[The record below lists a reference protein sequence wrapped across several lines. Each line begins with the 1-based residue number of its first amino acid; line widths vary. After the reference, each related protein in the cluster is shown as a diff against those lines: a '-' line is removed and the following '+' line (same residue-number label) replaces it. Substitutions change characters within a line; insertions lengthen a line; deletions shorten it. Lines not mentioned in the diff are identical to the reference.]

1 MALAAA
7 LTRFTLS
14 QYGAAVAL
22 CQDGGPRCALPKMA
36 AGSSCPFVKMAALG
50 SLRPLSKRA
59 APRFQDGGRCPFPIW
74 PLLRFFSSPK
84 MASRSLRAE
93 VREAGAQR
101 ALPCPKMAEAAW
113 RWAGDGASSNS
124 SSGDEEE
131 GQAPPPR
138 RVYLPGRGPAPGPG
152 EELVMD
158 EEAYVL
164 YHRAGT
170 GAPCL
175 SFDVVPDPPGQELG
189 RFPLSLRL
197 CAGTQAE
204 SAQANRLLVMK
215 MHNLH
220 RTGAAGAESS
230 DSDEE
235 EDEDEKKPQ
244 LELAMIPHYGG
255 INRVRVTQLGGTQV
269 AAVWSE
275 KGQVEI
281 YDLQRPLVAISD
293 PQAMA
298 TFLREEQA
306 KIKPL
311 FSFAGHMTEGFAMDW
326 SPLVPGRLVTGD
338 SNKNIHLWSPKADGT
353 WHVDQRPFTAHTAS
367 VEDLQWS
374 PTEATV
380 FASCSADGSIRVWD
394 VRAAPGRAC
403 MLTASQAHTSDV
415 NVISWNRHEPFL
427 LSGGDDGALHVWD
440 LRLFQT
446 GTSVATFKQHTAP
459 VTSVEW
465 HPTDGG
471 VFAAAGADNQVTQ
484 WDLAVERDQEGEG
497 ESEDDPALAS
507 IPPQLLFVHQGETD
521 IKELHWHPQCPGVLI
536 TTALSGFTVFRTI
549 SV

>member
-1 MALAAA
+1 
-7 LTRFTLS
+7 
-14 QYGAAVAL
+14 
-22 CQDGGPRCALPKMA
+22 
-36 AGSSCPFVKMAALG
+36 
-50 SLRPLSKRA
+50 
-59 APRFQDGGRCPFPIW
+59 
-74 PLLRFFSSPK
+74 
-84 MASRSLRAE
+84 MASRRLRAE
-93 VREAGAQR
+93 VREAGAQG
-101 ALPCPKMAEAAW
+101 ALPGPKMAEAA
-113 RWAGDGASSNS
+113 RRRVGDGASSS
-124 SSGDEEE
+124 SSGDE
-131 GQAPPPR
+131 GPGGPPR
-138 RVYLPGRGPAPGPG
+138 RVYLPGRGPPPGPG

-175 SFDVVPDPPGQELG
+175 SFDVVPDPLGQELG

-204 SAQANRLLVMK
+204 TAQANRLLVMK

-220 RTGAAGAESS
+220 RTGAGAAGAESS
-230 DSDEE
+230 DSDEDE
-235 EDEDEKKPQ
+235 EEEEKKPQ

-255 INRVRVTQLGGTQV
+255 INRVRVTQLSETQV

-281 YDLQRPLVAISD
+281 YDLRRPLVAISD

-326 SPLVPGRLVTGD
+326 SPMVPGRLVTGD
-338 SNKNIHLWSPKADGT
+338 SKKNIHLWSPKADGT
-353 WHVDQRPFTAHTAS
+353 WQVDQRPFTAHTAS

-403 MLTASQAHTSDV
+403 MLTASQAHASDV

-427 LSGGDDGALHVWD
+427 LSGGDDGALRIWD
-440 LRLFQT
+440 LRLFQARVWRPSSSTRRPSPRCSGTPRT
-446 GTSVATFKQHTAP
+446 GGS
-459 VTSVEW
+459 S
-465 HPTDGG
+465 
-471 VFAAAGADNQVTQ
+471 
-484 WDLAVERDQEGEG
+484 
-497 ESEDDPALAS
+497 
-507 IPPQLLFVHQGETD
+507 QLLVR
-521 IKELHWHPQCPGVLI
+521 
-536 TTALSGFTVFRTI
+536 TTR
-549 SV
+549 

>member
-1 MALAAA
+1 
-7 LTRFTLS
+7 
-14 QYGAAVAL
+14 
-22 CQDGGPRCALPKMA
+22 
-36 AGSSCPFVKMAALG
+36 
-50 SLRPLSKRA
+50 
-59 APRFQDGGRCPFPIW
+59 
-74 PLLRFFSSPK
+74 
-84 MASRSLRAE
+84 
-93 VREAGAQR
+93 
-101 ALPCPKMAEAAW
+101 MAEAAC
-113 RWAGDGASSNS
+113 RRDGASSSSS
-124 SSGDEEE
+124 SSGPEDEEE
-131 GQAPPPR
+131 GQEQKGAPR
-138 RVYLPGRGPAPGPG
+138 RVYVPGRAPPPGPG

-175 SFDVVPDPPGQELG
+175 SFDVVPDVLG
-189 RFPLSLRL
+189 KDCDRFPLSLWL

-220 RTGAAGAESS
+220 CTGAAAAQS
-230 DSDEE
+230 SDEE
-235 EDEDEKKPQ
+235 EEEEEEEEEKKPQ

-255 INRVRVTQLGGTQV
+255 INRVRVTQLGRMQV

-281 YDLQRPLVAISD
+281 YDLQRPLAALSD
-293 PQAMA
+293 PQAMT
-298 TFLREEQA
+298 TFLREEQS

-326 SPLVPGRLVTGD
+326 SPTVPGRLVTGD
-338 SNKNIHLWSPKADGT
+338 SNKNIHLWSPKVDGT

-380 FASCSADGSIRVWD
+380 FASCSADGTIRVWD
-394 VRAAPGRAC
+394 VRAAPSRAC
-403 MLTASQAHTSDV
+403 MLTASQAHASDV
-415 NVISWNRHEPFL
+415 NVISWNRQEPFL
-427 LSGGDDGALHVWD
+427 VSGGDDGTLRIWD
-440 LRLFQT
+440 LRLFKE

-459 VTSVEW
+459 ITSVEW

-471 VFAAAGADNQVTQ
+471 VFAAAGADDQVTQ
-484 WDLAVERDQEGEG
+484 WDLAVERDQEGEA

-507 IPPQLLFVHQGETD
+507 IPPQLLFVHQGEND

-536 TTALSGFTVFRTI
+536 TTALSGFNVFRTI

>member
-1 MALAAA
+1 
-7 LTRFTLS
+7 
-14 QYGAAVAL
+14 
-22 CQDGGPRCALPKMA
+22 
-36 AGSSCPFVKMAALG
+36 
-50 SLRPLSKRA
+50 
-59 APRFQDGGRCPFPIW
+59 
-74 PLLRFFSSPK
+74 
-84 MASRSLRAE
+84 
-93 VREAGAQR
+93 
-101 ALPCPKMAEAAW
+101 MAEAAW
-113 RWAGDGASSNS
+113 RWAGDGASSSS
-124 SSGDEEE
+124 SSGDEEGE
-131 GQAPPPR
+131 GQGAPPR
-138 RVYLPGRGPAPGPG
+138 RVYLPGRGPPPGPG

-175 SFDVVPDPPGQELG
+175 SFDVVPDPLGQELG
-189 RFPLSLRL
+189 RFPLSLQL

-220 RTGAAGAESS
+220 RTGAGAESS
-230 DSDEE
+230 NSDEE
-235 EDEDEKKPQ
+235 DDDEEEKKPQ

-326 SPLVPGRLVTGD
+326 SPMVPGRLVTGD

-380 FASCSADGSIRVWD
+380 FASCSADGSIRW
-394 VRAAPGRAC
+394 
-403 MLTASQAHTSDV
+403 
-415 NVISWNRHEPFL
+415 
-427 LSGGDDGALHVWD
+427 GDDGALRVWD

-459 VTSVEW
+459 ITSVEW
-465 HPTDGG
+465 HPADGG

-521 IKELHWHPQCPGVLI
+521 IKELHWQPQCPGVLI

>member
-1 MALAAA
+1 QPAPSLMTLTCELGAAGPALGAETGWGGTAGSSTGDA
-7 LTRFTLS
+7 LCPGS
-14 QYGAAVAL
+14 QCLPQSRATGHCAVGSGAAVGL
-22 CQDGGPRCALPKMA
+22 TPFLP
-36 AGSSCPFVKMAALG
+36 
-50 SLRPLSKRA
+50 
-59 APRFQDGGRCPFPIW
+59 
-74 PLLRFFSSPK
+74 
-84 MASRSLRAE
+84 
-93 VREAGAQR
+93 
-101 ALPCPKMAEAAW
+101 
-113 RWAGDGASSNS
+113 
-124 SSGDEEE
+124 
-131 GQAPPPR
+131 
-138 RVYLPGRGPAPGPG
+138 
-152 EELVMD
+152 
-158 EEAYVL
+158 
-164 YHRAGT
+164 T

-189 RFPLSLRL
+189 HFPLSLRL

-204 SAQANRLLVMK
+204 SSQANRSDS
-215 MHNLH
+215 
-220 RTGAAGAESS
+220 RGRRGAETQPPSS

-235 EDEDEKKPQ
+235 EDEEEKKPE

-269 AAVWSE
+269 AAIWSE

-281 YDLQRPLVAISD
+281 YDLQCPLVAISD

-326 SPLVPGRLVTGD
+326 SPMVPGRLVTGD

-394 VRAAPGRAC
+394 VRAAPGRAF
-403 MLTASQAHTSDV
+403 DV

-427 LSGGDDGALHVWD
+427 LSGGDDGALRVWD
-440 LRLFQT
+440 LRLFQVS
-446 GTSVATFKQHTAP
+446 TSVATFKQHTAP
-459 VTSVEW
+459 ITSVEW

-471 VFAAAGADNQVTQ
+471 VFAAAGADDQVTQ
-484 WDLAVERDQEGEG
+484 WDLAVERDQEG

-521 IKELHWHPQCPGVLI
+521 IKELHWHPQCPGILI

>member
-7 LTRFTLS
+7 RTRFTLS

-22 CQDGGPRCALPKMA
+22 CQHGGPHCALSKMA

-50 SLRPLSKRA
+50 SLRPVSKRA
-59 APRFQDGGRCPFPIW
+59 VPSVVPRWWPLPFSNMAAASRLLLPQDGVSQP
-74 PLLRFFSSPK
+74 
-84 MASRSLRAE
+84 
-93 VREAGAQR
+93 
-101 ALPCPKMAEAAW
+101 
-113 RWAGDGASSNS
+113 
-124 SSGDEEE
+124 E
-131 GQAPPPR
+131 G
-138 RVYLPGRGPAPGPG
+138 GS
-152 EELVMD
+152 
-158 EEAYVL
+158 
-164 YHRAGT
+164 
-170 GAPCL
+170 APCL
-175 SFDVVPDPPGQELG
+175 SFDVVPDPLGQELG
-189 RFPLSLRL
+189 CFPLSLQL

-220 RTGAAGAESS
+220 RTGAGAESS
-230 DSDEE
+230 NSDEE
-235 EDEDEKKPQ
+235 DDDEEEKKPQ

-255 INRVRVTQLGGTQV
+255 INRVRVTQLGGMQV

-326 SPLVPGRLVTGD
+326 SPMVPGRLVTGD

-403 MLTASQAHTSDV
+403 MLTASRAHASDI

-427 LSGGDDGALHVWD
+427 LSGGDDGALRVWD

-459 VTSVEW
+459 ITSVEW
-465 HPTDGG
+465 HPADGG

-521 IKELHWHPQCPGVLI
+521 IKELHWQPQCPGVLI

>member
-1 MALAAA
+1 
-7 LTRFTLS
+7 
-14 QYGAAVAL
+14 
-22 CQDGGPRCALPKMA
+22 
-36 AGSSCPFVKMAALG
+36 
-50 SLRPLSKRA
+50 
-59 APRFQDGGRCPFPIW
+59 
-74 PLLRFFSSPK
+74 
-84 MASRSLRAE
+84 MASPSILVPAPDGVAPPE
-93 VREAGAQR
+93 GGSEAGAHR
-101 ALPCPKMAEAAW
+101 ALPGPKMAEAAW
-113 RWAGDGASSNS
+113 RWDVDGASSSS
-124 SSGDEEE
+124 SSGEEE
-131 GQAPPPR
+131 GQEQGAPPR
-138 RVYLPGRGPAPGPG
+138 RVYLPGRGPPPGPG

-164 YHRAGT
+164 YQRAGT

-175 SFDVVPDPPGQELG
+175 SFDLVPDSPGPELG

-220 RTGAAGAESS
+220 RTGAKAADAESS
-230 DSDEE
+230 ESEEE
-235 EDEDEKKPQ
+235 EDEEEEKKPH

-293 PQAMA
+293 PEAMA

-326 SPLVPGRLVTGD
+326 SPIVSGRLVTGD

-394 VRAAPGRAC
+394 VRAAPSRAC
-403 MLTASQAHTSDV
+403 MLTASQAHASDV

-427 LSGGDDGALHVWD
+427 LSGGDDGALHIWD
-440 LRLFQT
+440 LRLFKT
-446 GTSVATFKQHTAP
+446 GKSVATFKQHTAP
-459 VTSVEW
+459 ITSVEW
-465 HPTDGG
+465 HPTDAG
-471 VFAAAGADNQVTQ
+471 VFAAAGADDQVTQ

-536 TTALSGFTVFRTI
+536 TTALSGFNIFRTI